1 MRDHSRSGRLSV
13 ETGENTRVEEY
24 LAARGEEKWDRFVA
38 AVCVD
43 VDVAE
48 VGERKSGEGLGDE
61 RDGSE

>member
-1 MRDHSRSGRLSV
+1 M
-13 ETGENTRVEEY
+13 
-24 LAARGEEKWDRFVA
+24 AARGEEKWDRFVA
-38 AVCVD
+38 AVRVD